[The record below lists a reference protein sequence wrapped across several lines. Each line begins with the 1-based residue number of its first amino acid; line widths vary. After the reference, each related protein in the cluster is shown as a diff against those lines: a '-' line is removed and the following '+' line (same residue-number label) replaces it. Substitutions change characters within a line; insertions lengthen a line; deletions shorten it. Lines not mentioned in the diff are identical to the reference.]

1 GTGRF
6 TGNKEREQR
15 HLPRDREC
23 KVSFWGS
30 EEQCFECTERE
41 QAYCRISGIL
51 PAVGRKSMSV
61 QEDSGIGIEKKEPG
75 IILPE
80 ADDIVI
86 SIRVNVRII
95 IPLRLY

>member
-1 GTGRF
+1 
-6 TGNKEREQR
+6 
-15 HLPRDREC
+15 
-23 KVSFWGS
+23 
-30 EEQCFECTERE
+30 
-41 QAYCRISGIL
+41 
-51 PAVGRKSMSV
+51 MSV